1 MSLDGDMFWRAEK
14 FLMLRGREDLGL
26 NIHLLDSFENNEMSK
41 KMFVQVFTEKKDYLL
56 TSTTLAG

>member
-1 MSLDGDMFWRAEK
+1 
-14 FLMLRGREDLGL
+14 MLRGREDLGL